1 LPRSRKSNII
11 KIMMKMNRILVLSA
25 LCLTG
30 TLYASLANDLRK
42 DIVSETPLVR
52 RRAVYS
58 VIHSTLS
65 PVTAINLL
73 AVAATDNDL
82 LVRRLAVSGIAQ
94 FSAFFDETDIV
105 IAPELRVS
113 TAAFSDELAE
123 DATAQ
128 QKINLTSIA
137 LDILK
142 NALSDSAAVIRADA
156 VRVLGAFPPAI
167 AGGEVLAMLDDSSFI
182 VVKEALRAA
191 ANLQL
196 TGAAEKVDKLLK
208 HKGEIIRI
216 SAAEFAG
223 DMRLEEYFKHLQRM
237 ASKDQSADARK
248 TALRAMIKIR
258 PLESAAILKEYLGE
272 KDTLMALEAAFLL
285 ARDSDDSG
293 KKIVLPSLNSKD
305 AAIRLA
311 AAKVLLYYDDEESR
325 ELFRSLLNDTD
336 AEVRSFAERHN
347 RREE

>member
-1 LPRSRKSNII
+1 
-11 KIMMKMNRILVLSA
+11 
-25 LCLTG
+25 
-30 TLYASLANDLRK
+30 
-42 DIVSETPLVR
+42 
-52 RRAVYS
+52 
-58 VIHSTLS
+58 
-65 PVTAINLL
+65 
-73 AVAATDNDL
+73 
-82 LVRRLAVSGIAQ
+82 
-94 FSAFFDETDIV
+94 
-105 IAPELRVS
+105 
-113 TAAFSDELAE
+113 
-123 DATAQ
+123 
-128 QKINLTSIA
+128 
-137 LDILK
+137 
-142 NALSDSAAVIRADA
+142 
-156 VRVLGAFPPAI
+156 
-167 AGGEVLAMLDDSSFI
+167 
-182 VVKEALRAA
+182 
-191 ANLQL
+191 
-196 TGAAEKVDKLLK
+196 
-208 HKGEIIRI
+208 
-216 SAAEFAG
+216 
-223 DMRLEEYFKHLQRM
+223 MRLEEYFKHLQRM